1 MTDDT
6 AGAGHPARRL
16 HVPIHLRWGDLDA
29 LGHVNNTSML
39 KLLEEARLRAFW
51 RPEDG
56 TDAAPTAVFDMSVLE
71 GGGTRATLVA
81 RQEIE
86 YLRPVPYGQ
95 RPLDVQLW
103 VGRIGGSSVEV
114 CYEVLQ
120 PAGRRAAG
128 RSTPGRP
135 PSSCWSTPRAARP
148 TRWGAAERDAWAP
161 FVGEPIVYAQAPLT
175 GQPSARRRSRA
186 PAP

>member
-1 MTDDT
+1 MTDET
-6 AGAGHPARRL
+6 APPPASGRRL
-16 HVPIHLRWGDLDA
+16 HVPIPLRWGDLDA

-71 GGGTRATLVA
+71 GGGTQATLIA

-103 VGRIGGSSVEV
+103 IGGIGGSSVEV
-114 CYEVLQ
+114 CYEVFSPQWGSGPNPRLADARPKGEQ
-120 PAGRRAAG
+120 PQTLYARATAVVVLVD
-128 RSTPGRP
+128 T
-135 PSSCWSTPRAARP
+135 SSGRP
-148 TRWGAAERDAWAP
+148 TRWGSAVRTAWAP
-161 FVGEPIVYAQAPLT
+161 FVGERIVY
-175 GQPSARRRSRA
+175 GKRR
-186 PAP
+186 